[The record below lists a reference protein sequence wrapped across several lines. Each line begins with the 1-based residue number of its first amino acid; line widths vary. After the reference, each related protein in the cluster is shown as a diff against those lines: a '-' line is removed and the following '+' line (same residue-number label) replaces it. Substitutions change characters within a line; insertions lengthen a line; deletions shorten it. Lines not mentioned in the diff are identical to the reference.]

1 MRTMRD
7 VARLAGVSVATVSL
21 VLNNKGTVSAELTRR
36 VKEAMETL
44 DYHPDQRARSLKTG
58 RSNTIGMV
66 IPDVTN
72 PFFTEVMRGVE
83 DEARLQ
89 GYSVILCNSNED
101 PAQERHLLGM
111 LFSRRVDGVVLA
123 CSDSHAA
130 YDRLTRRRFPIVFID
145 RVPTGF
151 DGGGVVVD
159 NVGAACSAMRHL
171 IGLGHRRIAI
181 IAGRLNL
188 SVGADRVEGYRK
200 AMQAANL
207 PVRDEYFQ
215 CGDFGLE
222 SGYRCGCEL
231 MRLAEPP
238 TAIFA
243 CNNKMTLGL
252 MRALAELR
260 VPCPARVSVLGFD
273 DFDWAAHF
281 SPRLTTI
288 AQPTHE
294 MGKRAMELLLAN
306 MQRAAGES
314 DAGENSVVVLKAS
327 LCIRESTAPP
337 PSV

>member
-130 YDRLTRRRFPIVFID
+130 YDRLTRRRFP
-145 RVPTGF
+145 PT
-151 DGGGVVVD
+151 
-159 NVGAACSAMRHL
+159 ST
-171 IGLGHRRIAI
+171 
-181 IAGRLNL
+181 
-188 SVGADRVEGYRK
+188 SY
-200 AMQAANL
+200 
-207 PVRDEYFQ
+207 
-215 CGDFGLE
+215 
-222 SGYRCGCEL
+222 
-231 MRLAEPP
+231 
-238 TAIFA
+238 
-243 CNNKMTLGL
+243 CN
-252 MRALAELR
+252 
-260 VPCPARVSVLGFD
+260 
-273 DFDWAAHF
+273 
-281 SPRLTTI
+281 
-288 AQPTHE
+288 
-294 MGKRAMELLLAN
+294 
-306 MQRAAGES
+306 
-314 DAGENSVVVLKAS
+314 
-327 LCIRESTAPP
+327 
-337 PSV
+337 